1 MKKQFTLLILLL
13 LWAGSSWAQVSRY
26 TFASSTGTYTPLAT
40 ETILWSGTFDD
51 NNSAAITIPTFT
63 ADGVP
68 YTTMFVQANG
78 WITLGGTSI
87 SSSYTPISNS
97 TSYPVVISVFGRDLE
112 NADVG
117 TPKISYNVN
126 DGGDIVVQWQDVH
139 RYSSSTDAER
149 ISFQIRLVP
158 TTGLIKFIYGGTIVA
173 GTSTSTMQI
182 GLRGLTNTIF
192 TNRTTTTDW
201 TATTKGTLNTD
212 ACSWTPTVMPPVGL
226 TYVYSPPPPCVTPTA
241 QPTAL
246 LLTPALTSIAGTF
259 TAASGADDYLVVR
272 SLNASLTANPVNG
285 TTYPVGSSLGG
296 GTVDYYGTGTAFTSS
311 GLSVNT
317 LYHYF
322 VFSANDASC
331 SGGPL
336 YLTTSPLTGSTTT
349 LAPGSITSAADGPWS
364 ATTTWTGGVV
374 PTASDNVIINH
385 NVNVDAATC
394 TCFDL
399 TINATKTLA
408 CTGTTGVLTVA
419 GNLTNNGTLDFYVD
433 ASNYAG
439 LTFTS
444 ATSNTFTSPASK
456 GATDLNAL
464 TINKGT
470 SFSYYLDMNLSAL
483 TIKGLNT
490 AAVGFLTLTNGT
502 LKISGN
508 YAFDGK
514 VFTTTGYS
522 IPASAGFWLNNPN
535 FTVIGQTGSPSVA
548 GLLRITNGTLNVG
561 TAAGNSMTFS
571 SGCTIFIEGGAIN
584 TAGRFAV
591 STSTNV
597 VNYTQIGGV
606 VTVCTVG
613 NTSSTYASFDL
624 GTATT
629 SAASLVG
636 GSIVVQLAS
645 TATSGPRDFRGL
657 STGATPYDYTG
668 TTLYLG
674 NASTP
679 ATAQT
684 YYLGGRVPPMVIT
697 TTTATHKIALNAAV
711 YYHGNLTIPTGSDLN
726 LNGYGFWCKG
736 NVVNDGT
743 ITGTTASSRFDFAGQ
758 LFGDTP
764 AAQTYTGT
772 GYFGPSATLTTNMS
786 LGINNS
792 NGVTLNGPVNAYRV
806 NLFCGAVTN
815 SGNIT
820 IGNGAALASYV
831 QIGVNG
837 NTRTGGS
844 FDAAPVFNLG
854 TGTYTVLYEPEIAAR
869 TTGFEIPG
877 TRTITNLSIN
887 NTNGVTLNGGT
898 LNLDAAGV
906 LTMTTGL
913 LNTSATNLLVLNNT
927 GTAISG
933 GSSTSFV
940 NGPLSRTFAASRVA
954 AGTFTTATL
963 FPIGKGTTYLPL
975 WVDPTTTAD
984 GPVVF
989 KGEAFTSNS
998 GTMGPGV
1005 TYLSQDRWEAP
1016 VTSGNANLTSTFLGI
1031 GDAAIVSGNQILKAN
1046 TAAGA
1051 YGAIPSV
1058 STFTEGT
1065 PNTLF
1070 TTGAQI
1076 PAASYAGFFAYGTLT
1091 SCPLPTAQPTNFS
1104 AQYIYATGFDGSF
1117 TPASPAP
1124 SNYLVVRYPGG
1135 SEVTPPADY
1144 TSYTVGGA
1152 LGLGTVRSISNAN
1165 TFTETG
1171 LTAGSTYDYYVY
1183 SYNNLG
1189 CYGPVYLT
1197 TAPLVAHVFT
1207 CAEAIGVPGT
1217 PTSSSITATGFTAN
1231 WTASSTEGAVYL
1243 LDVSTA
1249 SDFSSYVPGY
1259 EHNNVGSVLSFPITG
1274 LANSTV
1280 YYTRVRAYVTGVC
1293 FSAYSGTLT
1302 TTTRCPAVTTFPYT
1316 ESFGP
1321 TFSCWSAEEAVT
1333 GASRH
1338 WAPTTADG
1346 TYGVS
1351 GPQSGTHFA
1360 YLYVYLASSTYNPYY
1375 LVSPDFQLGATPR
1388 QISYYYYLG
1397 ASGYTTT
1404 PVPLTLQ
1411 ISTDNGGTWT
1421 DLYAH
1426 TTANS
1431 TFGTS
1436 NALTW
1441 WTQNTVTLGAYVNQT
1456 VRFRFAANSNYGS
1469 GFCDQGLDEIV
1480 IGDAPA
1486 CIPPT
1491 GLTVNNLHPTSANL
1505 TWTPGGSETSWEY
1518 AYGLNPLA
1526 VPTTPGTATTSATT
1540 NPIGGLTAN
1549 TAYDFYVRSNC
1560 GGTFSSWAGP
1570 YTFTTPCNAASLP
1583 YQEHFD
1589 LATFPACWTQTST
1602 LSDRWTVSSTT
1613 SAGGTANEMKASYV
1627 SGTGI
1632 SRLISPPINTTG
1644 VAQIGLSFKHYFNT
1658 YGEGIN
1664 YKIQSSSDGVTW
1676 TDEAWGG
1683 ASGTVDVGPE
1693 TVNTTVTHNLG
1704 GTTYIAWV
1712 LDGNHFQFDYWY
1724 VDDVSIISLEAGTLQ
1739 GHVYDPS
1746 GEEVI
1751 DNATVS
1757 FSTFSTTTDINGF
1770 YQFLN
1775 VPVGTYDVT
1784 CSKTGYITG
1793 TATGVIVNLNQTTT
1807 RNFNL
1812 QYQLDPPHGLRAEI
1826 QGADNVHL
1834 TWQAPADNQYIH
1846 WDDGTTAHNIGS
1858 SAASSFEAI
1867 VRFPVAD
1874 LNQFDGMYLS
1884 AIRFYASSYVANAW
1898 ELMIYQGENPP
1909 TLIYSQPIDAVNA
1922 GAWNEIN
1929 LTTPLQI
1936 DGTQEL
1942 WFGYFV
1948 DYNAAMYPAGTDAGP
1963 AVAGMNW
1970 IYDGATWSLME
1981 DLPLNYNWNI
1991 QGWVTNTSG
2000 AKMLLSS
2007 GQVQQPVV
2015 QKQFQGNTREL
2026 TAIPFNNA
2034 DLSNAMKA
2042 PKAPNAWTPNGYNI
2056 YRDGVKLNTSGW
2068 VTNLY
2073 YDDLGLAPDTYLYT
2087 VKAVYPM
2094 GESPQAAGPV
2104 EVTILSCPMPT
2115 QLGTSEIGTDH
2126 AILVWTSQE
2135 TLFNIEWGPTG
2146 FTPGTG
2152 TMINGVTSPHTLNSL
2167 VANTSYDFY
2176 VQTDCGTEESPFAG
2190 PHTFTTLC
2198 GVAETP
2204 FTEDFEGNLF
2214 FPACWS
2220 GTTTSPRW
2228 QRSIDCSGYGIGTA
2242 SAIANFYSIS
2252 SSNPFDLITF
2262 EFDASGLNSPQLKFD
2277 YAYATYTTEA
2287 FDQMDVYTSTDAG
2300 ATWNLLLAMPG
2311 GETGI
2316 LNTGGAVS
2324 GSFVPLETEW
2334 ATQTLPLPEGTNMI
2348 KFTATSDYG
2357 NNLYLDN
2364 VIVQATPV
2372 PENLTVQNETVSG
2385 ENCYNATQTITV
2397 AGGETTFLVEATG
2410 SATFIAGQNILF
2422 LPGTKVLAGGYLH
2435 GYIAPTGPFCGE
2447 AANTMVTK
2455 TVEAIEETPAI
2466 QSGEFFTV
2474 YPNPTNDKF
2483 YLELDPSY
2491 RDANIIV
2498 NIYGMVGGLVQKEQ
2512 LTGNNRYEFSLSG
2525 KNTGVYFIRVM
2536 AGDRIDTKKV
2546 IKK

>member
-1 MKKQFTLLILLL
+1 MKKQFTLLIILL
-13 LWAGSSWAQVSRY
+13 LWAGSSWAQVSKY
-26 TFASSTGTYTPLAT
+26 AFASSVGTFTPLAT

-51 NNSAAITIPTFT
+51 NSSTAITIPAFT
-63 ADGVP
+63 VDGVP

-87 SSSYTPISNS
+87 SSSYVPISNS
-97 TSYPVVISVFGRDLE
+97 TSYPVVIAPFGKDLE
-112 NADVG
+112 NADAG

-139 RYSSSTDAER
+139 RYNSSTDAER
-149 ISFQIRLVP
+149 ISFQIRLLP
-158 TTGLIKFIYGGTIVA
+158 TTGQIEFLYGETIVC
-173 GTSTSTMQI
+173 GTTTGTMQV
-182 GLRGLTNTIF
+182 GLRGSTNAIF

-212 ACSWTPTVMPPVGL
+212 ACSWTTTVMPPVGL
-226 TYVYSPPPPCVTPTA
+226 TFIFTPPSPCVTPLV
-241 QPTAL
+241 QPTTL
-246 LLTPALTSIAGTF
+246 LLTPALTSIAGSF
-259 TAASGADDYLVVR
+259 TAAAGVDDYLVVR
-272 SLNASLTANPVNG
+272 SLNASLTADPVNG
-285 TTYPVGSSLGG
+285 TSYPVGSALGG
-296 GTVDYYGTGTAFTSS
+296 GIVDYYGTGTTFTSS
-311 GLSVNT
+311 GLPVNT
-317 LYHYF
+317 HYYYF
-322 VFSANDASC
+322 IFSANDGTC

-336 YLTTSPLTGSTTT
+336 YLTTSPLTGSSTT

-374 PTASDNVIINH
+374 PTASDNVIIDH

-394 TCFDL
+394 ACFDL
-399 TINATKTLA
+399 TINTTKTLA

-419 GNLTNNGTLDFYVD
+419 GDLTNNGTLDFYVD

-444 ATSNTFTSPASK
+444 PTTNTFTSPAAK
-456 GATDLNAL
+456 GATDLNTL

-470 SFSYYLDMNLSAL
+470 SFTYILDMNLSAL

-514 VFTTTGYS
+514 VFTSTGYS
-522 IPASAGFWLNNPN
+522 IPASTGFWLNNPN
-535 FTVIGQTGSPSVA
+535 FTVNAQTASPSVA

-571 SGCTIFIEGGAIN
+571 SGCTVFIEGGAIN

-591 STSTNV
+591 SSASNV

-629 SAASLVG
+629 SSANLVG

-645 TATSGPRDFRGL
+645 TASSGPRDFRGL
-657 STGATPYDYTG
+657 PTGAAPTDYTG

-679 ATAQT
+679 ASVQT

-697 TTTATHKIALNAAV
+697 TTTAIHKIALNSTV
-711 YYHGNLTIPTGSDLN
+711 YYHGNLTIPEGSDLN

-736 NVVNDGT
+736 NVVNNST
-743 ITGTTASSRFDFAGQ
+743 ITGTTSSSRFDFAGQ
-758 LFGDTP
+758 MFGDTP

-792 NGVTLNGPVNAYRV
+792 NGVTFNGPVNVYRV

-820 IGNGAALASYV
+820 IGNGATLASYV

-844 FDAAPVFNLG
+844 FDASPGFNLG

-869 TTGFEIPG
+869 TTGFEIPVS
-877 TRTITNLSIN
+877 RTITNLSIN
-887 NTNGVTLNGGT
+887 NANGVTLNGGT

-927 GTAISG
+927 GTAVSG

-940 NGPLSRTFAASRVA
+940 NGPLSRTFAASRTA

-963 FPIGKGTTYLPL
+963 FPVGKGTTYLPL
-975 WVDPTTTAD
+975 WIDPTTTAD

-989 KGEAFTSNS
+989 KGEAFTTNS
-998 GTMGPGV
+998 GTMGLGV

-1031 GDAAIVSGNQILKAN
+1031 GDVAIVSGNQILKADA
-1046 TAAGA
+1046 AAGA

-1058 STFTEGT
+1058 SAFAEGT
-1065 PNTLF
+1065 PNTLV

-1076 PAASYAGFFAYGTLT
+1076 PTAAYSGYFAYGTLT
-1091 SCPLPTAQPTNFS
+1091 SCPLPTAQPTDFS
-1104 AQYIYATGFDGSF
+1104 AQYIYATGFEGSF
-1117 TPASPAP
+1117 TPASPGS

-1135 SEVTPPADY
+1135 SEVTPPVDY

-1152 LGLGTVRSISNAN
+1152 LGLGTVRSISNA
-1165 TFTETG
+1165 TAFSETG
-1171 LTAGSTYDYYVY
+1171 LTAGSNYDYYVY

-1197 TAPLVAHVFT
+1197 TTPLIAQVFT

-1217 PTSSSITATGFTAN
+1217 PTGSNIAATGFTAS
-1231 WTASSTEGAVYL
+1231 WTASSSEGAVYL
-1243 LDVSTA
+1243 LDVSTV
-1249 SDFSSYVPGY
+1249 SDFSSYLAGY
-1259 EHNNVGSVLSFPITG
+1259 EHTNVGSVLSFPITG
-1274 LANSTV
+1274 LTSNTV
-1280 YYTRVRAYVTGVC
+1280 YYTRVRAYVAGVC
-1293 FSAYSGTLT
+1293 YSAYSGTLT
-1302 TTTRCPAVTTFPYT
+1302 ITTRCQAVTTFPYT

-1333 GASRH
+1333 GAGRH
-1338 WAPTTADG
+1338 WAPITTDG
-1346 TYGVS
+1346 THGVT

-1360 YLYVYLASSTYNPYY
+1360 YLYVYMASSTYNPYY

-1397 ASGYTTT
+1397 AEGYTTT
-1404 PVPLTLQ
+1404 PVPLTVQ
-1411 ISTDNGGTWT
+1411 ISTDNGGTWN
-1421 DLYAH
+1421 DLFAH

-1441 WTQNTVTLGAYVNQT
+1441 WTQNTVNLGAYVNQT
-1456 VRFRFAANSNYGS
+1456 VRFRFSANSNYGS

-1480 IGDAPA
+1480 ISDAPA
-1486 CIPPT
+1486 CPPPN
-1491 GLTVNNLHPTSANL
+1491 GLTATPTSL
-1505 TWTPGGSETSWEY
+1505 TEADLGWTSTAPAWEY
-1518 AYGLNPLA
+1518 QYGA
-1526 VPTTPGTATTSATT
+1526 EGYTPTPTGTATTS
-1540 NPIGGLTAN
+1540 NPVHITGLTPF
-1549 TAYDFYVRSNC
+1549 TTYDFYVRSNC
-1560 GGTFSSWAGP
+1560 GGQYSAWSGP
-1570 YTFTTPCNAASLP
+1570 KTFTIDYCTPAPTSVDNNGITNVTFGTINNTPAVLP
-1583 YQEHFD
+1583 IPGNYGDF
-1589 LATFPACWTQTST
+1589 ST
-1602 LSDRWTVSSTT
+1602 LVTDVHQSSTVPIAITFETGYTYNTMIWIDWNNDLDFTDPGDSVYSGIST
-1613 SAGGTANEMKASYV
+1613 SA
-1627 SGTGI
+1627 
-1632 SRLISPPINTTG
+1632 SPTTLEG
-1644 VAQIGLSFKHYFNT
+1644 SFAVPA
-1658 YGEGIN
+1658 
-1664 YKIQSSSDGVTW
+1664 D
-1676 TDEAWGG
+1676 A
-1683 ASGTVDVGPE
+1683 
-1693 TVNTTVTHNLG
+1693 L
-1704 GTTYIAWV
+1704 
-1712 LDGNHFQFDYWY
+1712 LGNHRLRIGAADSDYPDPCY
-1724 VDDVSIISLEAGTLQ
+1724 TGSYGIFHDYTINVVEPLPSGTLQ

-1775 VPVGTYDVT
+1775 VPVGTYDVS

-1793 TATGVIVNLNQTTT
+1793 TAAGVVVNLNQTTT

-1812 QYQLDPPHGLRAEI
+1812 QYQLDPPHGLRAEV
-1826 QGADNVHL
+1826 QDGDNVHL
-1834 TWQAPADNQYIH
+1834 SWQAPADNQYIH
-1846 WDDGTTAHNIGS
+1846 WDDGTPVHSIGS
-1858 SAASSFEAI
+1858 SAASSFEAV

-1874 LNQFDGMYLS
+1874 LNQYDGMYLS
-1884 AIRFYASSYVANAW
+1884 SIRFFATTYVANAW
-1898 ELMIYQGENPP
+1898 ELVIYQGENPP

-1922 GAWNEIN
+1922 GAWNEIE

-1936 DGTQEL
+1936 DGTQGL
-1942 WFGYFV
+1942 WFGYYV
-1948 DYNAAMYPAGTDAGP
+1948 DYNDAMYPAATDAGP

-1970 IYDGATWSLME
+1970 IYDGSTWSLME

-1991 QGWVTNTSG
+1991 QGWVTNTTG

-2007 GQVQQPVV
+2007 KPVQQPVD
-2015 QKQFQGNTREL
+2015 QKQWKGNVREL
-2026 TAIPFNNA
+2026 VAISLNDS
-2034 DLSNAMKA
+2034 DLSAGLKA
-2042 PKAPNAWTPNGYNI
+2042 PKASDAWPANGYNVF
-2056 YRDGVKLNTSGW
+2056 RDGVKLNTTGL

-2073 YDDLGLAPDTYLYT
+2073 YDDLGLDPNTYLYT

-2094 GESPQAAGPV
+2094 GESPQATGPV
-2104 EVTILSCPMPT
+2104 EVTILSCPAPT
-2115 QLGTSEIGTDH
+2115 ALRTSEIGTDY
-2126 AILVWTSQE
+2126 AILVWTSLE

-2152 TMINGVTSPHTLNSL
+2152 TLITGVTYPYTLNSL
-2167 VANTSYDFY
+2167 DPNTSYDFY
-2176 VQTDCGTEESPFAG
+2176 VQTDCGAEQSPFAG
-2190 PHTFTTLC
+2190 SHTFTTRC
-2198 GVAETP
+2198 AIAETP
-2204 FTEDFEGNLF
+2204 FTEDFEADLF
-2214 FPACWS
+2214 FPTCWS
-2220 GTTTSPRW
+2220 GTITSPRW
-2228 QRSIDCSGYGIGTA
+2228 LRSTACSGYGIGTA
-2242 SAIANFYSIS
+2242 SAIANFFGIS
-2252 SSNPFDLITF
+2252 SATPFDLITF

-2277 YAYATYTTEA
+2277 YAYATYSGEL
-2287 FDQMDVYTSTDAG
+2287 DEMDIYTSTDAG

-2311 GETGI
+2311 GEDGI
-2316 LNTGGAVS
+2316 LNTGGVVS
-2324 GSFVPLETEW
+2324 TAFVPLETEW
-2334 ATQTLPLPEGTNMI
+2334 ATQTLELPEGTNMI
-2348 KFTATSDYG
+2348 KFTATSAYG

-2364 VIVQATPV
+2364 VKVQAITV

-2435 GYIAPTGPFCGE
+2435 GYIAPGGPFCG
-2447 AANTMVTK
+2447 AAASTMVTK
-2455 TVEAIEETPAI
+2455 TVEAVEEIPAI

-2498 NIYGMVGGLVQKEQ
+2498 HIYGMVGGLVQKEQ

-2525 KNTGVYFIRVM
+2525 KNSGVYFIRVM
-2536 AGDRIDTKKV
+2536 AGDRLETKKI